1 MGSATLSARP
11 EPSTVSATVRLF
23 LHRFGGNA
31 AKAYRSAERALLAA
45 DVDDVQRWSMV
56 CNAIA
61 SKAVRR

>member
-1 MGSATLSARP
+1 MSSATVSARP

-45 DVDDVQRWSMV
+45 DSDDVQRWSMV

-61 SKAVRR
+61 RKAVRV